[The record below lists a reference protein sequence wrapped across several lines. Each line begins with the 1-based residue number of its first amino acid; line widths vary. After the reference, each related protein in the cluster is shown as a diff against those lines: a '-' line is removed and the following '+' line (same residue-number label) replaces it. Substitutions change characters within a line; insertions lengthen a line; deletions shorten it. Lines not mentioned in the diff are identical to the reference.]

1 MCDEGDRMLK
11 IKHHY
16 ETEGRHYFGVRTLFT
31 PGLAL
36 RQGPVLWSLLPREE
50 ERRSR
55 EVSLCRVQKEL
66 GHPHSSCLS
75 ILFIFLFILT
85 PSSSESSLPACSAED
100 HKKT

>member
-36 RQGPVLWSLLPREE
+36 RQ
-50 ERRSR
+50 
-55 EVSLCRVQKEL
+55 
-66 GHPHSSCLS
+66 
-75 ILFIFLFILT
+75 
-85 PSSSESSLPACSAED
+85 PSSYIRIMHLCFKDTMSWAELYPL
-100 HKKT
+100 KFKC